1 MDNAPPI
8 IDIEASGFGRGSYPI
23 EIGVI
28 DKHQQPFC
36 RLIRPQPDWQHW
48 NDEGQAIHGIT
59 RQTLNDFGKDARE
72 IAEQLNDLLRGQ
84 TVYSDAWG
92 HDYSWLNLL
101 FNAANVPRKFKLESI
116 VALLSEAQLE
126 TWNKTKTE
134 VQESLDQGRHRAS
147 IDAKIIQLTYLKT
160 QSSKNK

>member
-1 MDNAPPI
+1 M
-8 IDIEASGFGRGSYPI
+8 
-23 EIGVI
+23 
-28 DKHQQPFC
+28 
-36 RLIRPQPDWQHW
+36 
-48 NDEGQAIHGIT
+48 
-59 RQTLNDFGKDARE
+59 
-72 IAEQLNDLLRGQ
+72 LL
-84 TVYSDAWG
+84 
-92 HDYSWLNLL
+92 
-101 FNAANVPRKFKLESI
+101 NAANVPRKFKLESI